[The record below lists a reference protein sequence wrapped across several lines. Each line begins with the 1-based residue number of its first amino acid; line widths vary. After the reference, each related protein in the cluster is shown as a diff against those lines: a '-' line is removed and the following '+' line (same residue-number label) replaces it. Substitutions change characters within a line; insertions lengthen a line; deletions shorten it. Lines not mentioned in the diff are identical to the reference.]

1 MVVLG
6 VMVGGA
12 LGALSR
18 YGFGLWLRT
27 VGIGPTGVAF
37 PLATLGVN
45 VLGCFLLALVAG
57 LAARGTL
64 SPQGLVAIGTGFLGS
79 FTTFSTLAFETDAL
93 LRGGV
98 PWWALLSLASNL
110 VLGYLAILAGRVVA
124 ARLVGG

>member
-1 MVVLG
+1 M
-6 VMVGGA
+6 
-12 LGALSR
+12 
-18 YGFGLWLRT
+18 
-27 VGIGPTGVAF
+27 GIGPTGVAF